1 MEVMLELFAT
11 TSRWCRGHLDEIAL
25 GLMAA
30 VLVVLGPSFKGW
42 TQQRAG
48 GMNFLLRT
56 LIFMIL
62 CTLVYGMAIVYLP
75 PWIAKGLAQ
84 LNNYTLA
91 PVLLTALVAIGLL
104 AERN

>member
-1 MEVMLELFAT
+1 MEVMLELFVTA
-11 TSRWCRGHLDEIAL
+11 SRWCRGHLDEIAL

-30 VLVVLGPSFKGW
+30 LLVVLGPSFKSW

-48 GMNFLLRT
+48 NMNFLLRT
-56 LIFMIL
+56 LIFVTL

-75 PWIAKGLAQ
+75 PWVAKGLAQ

-91 PVLLTALVAIGLL
+91 PVLITTLVTIGLL

>member
-1 MEVMLELFAT
+1 MEVMLELFVTA
-11 TSRWCRGHLDEIAL
+11 SRWCRGHLDEIAL

-30 VLVVLGPSFKGW
+30 LLIVLGPSFKSW

-48 GMNFLLRT
+48 SMNFVFRT
-56 LIFMIL
+56 LMFVTL
-62 CTLVYGMAIVYLP
+62 CTLVYGMSIIYLP
-75 PWIAKGLAQ
+75 PWVSKGLAQ

-91 PVLLTALVAIGLL
+91 PVLITALVAIGLL

>member
-1 MEVMLELFAT
+1 MEIMLELFVTA
-11 TSRWCRGHLDEIAL
+11 SRWCRGHLDEIAL

-30 VLVVLGPSFKGW
+30 LLVVLGPSLRSW

-48 GMNFLLRT
+48 GMNFVFRT
-56 LIFMIL
+56 LIFVAL

-75 PWIAKGLAQ
+75 PWLAKGLAQ

-91 PVLLTALVAIGLL
+91 PVLITALVAIGLL